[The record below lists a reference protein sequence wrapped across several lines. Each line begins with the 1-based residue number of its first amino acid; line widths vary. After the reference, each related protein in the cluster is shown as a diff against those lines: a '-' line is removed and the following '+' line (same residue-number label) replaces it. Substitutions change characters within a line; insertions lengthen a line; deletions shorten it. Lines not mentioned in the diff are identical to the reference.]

1 MSTRPVPV
9 PERLTIAFV
18 VLTADPLDRDDL
30 VPLPERTLLRLRGS
44 SIADLDR
51 MTRLPH
57 QRLVSAT
64 LEAAQVRGAWNEL
77 RREAL
82 ALADEH
88 DGLVL
93 DLQIPRVVT
102 GSPDD
107 PAPNAVDWFSFEYDP
122 ERPEDIR
129 THGLAVL
136 GLPEIVVHGVPE
148 DRRPMYDMVVV
159 GLVQRL
165 LEEWPENDPVGPAHV
180 TIADI
185 AAGYE
190 GDLSPA
196 PGAQPGVG
204 VLIDY
209 DADDHVLVAE
219 VVDDPRSA
227 LFGGG
232 PQA

>member
-18 VLTADPLDRDDL
+18 VLTAEPLDRDDL

-64 LEAAQVRGAWNEL
+64 LEAAQVRGVWSEL

-82 ALADEH
+82 GLAEEH

-102 GSPDD
+102 GGPDD
-107 PAPNAVDWFSFEYDP
+107 LPPNAVDWFSFEYDP
-122 ERPEDIR
+122 ERPEDVR
-129 THGLAVL
+129 THGLTVL
-136 GLPEIVVHGVPE
+136 GLPEIVVHRVPE
-148 DRRPMYDMVVV
+148 DLRPMYDMVVV
-159 GLVQRL
+159 GLVNRL
-165 LEEWPENDPVGPAHV
+165 IEEWPEHDPVGPAHV
-180 TIADI
+180 TLADI

-190 GDLSPA
+190 GDLTPA
-196 PGAQPGVG
+196 PGTQPGVG

-209 DADDHVLVAE
+209 DADEHVLVTE
-219 VVDDPRSA
+219 VVDDPRA
-227 LFGGG
+227 LFR
-232 PQA
+232 